1 MSHVSWYIG
10 ATSSQEHS
18 HLPTLRTLRVC
29 WPGYAILWGS
39 GKNHAVL
46 GTAPPRVS
54 SYAQDAST
62 CADLVPDHN
71 SYELYTHGQLAQ
83 CFRPGEDDQWLTWLA
98 AQTAVA
104 FHGRAGRL
112 NLSQEA
118 RPHQ

>member
-1 MSHVSWYIG
+1 MPRIP
-10 ATSSQEHS
+10 
-18 HLPTLRTLRVC
+18 L
-29 WPGYAILWGS
+29 
-39 GKNHAVL
+39 HAL
-46 GTAPPRVS
+46 IWS
-54 SYAQDAST
+54 
-62 CADLVPDHN
+62 PDHN

-118 RPHQ
+118 RPHQVHSWYAYRVSGPRTRKRYLGRTANLTLARLEQVARELTHAPEAEAGRHAAAP